1 MDNLLPARPA
11 LMQHIWVFSGL
22 DIDQLIFPHK
32 VATKFNLVALILY
45 MNKLVFTLLFFAAF
59 VTGLQAQ
66 PLNDDCA
73 NAIPITIPATGN
85 VCINGNNIGATS
97 TTWATASCGFTNWT
111 NDVWYTF
118 VSNGTANTITVTPT
132 GSPAAQRIGVSVYT
146 GTCGSLSSLG
156 TSCQVSA
163 TNGGAVTV
171 NQTTTAGTQF
181 YVEVS
186 AFNGD
191 GNFQVC
197 ITSGTPPPSP
207 GTTCGT
213 ATQVCDLSAFT
224 LGTGPTG
231 TGVYDPSCFTLGAFS
246 SVWYSFSVGTAGSL
260 QWSCTP
266 SGANTELDWA
276 VFDIT
281 NGCGTNNLNNNT
293 ISCNYNYANQTSSP
307 IGMSTASTTVCPT
320 SGAAGAAGE
329 TCPPATLIAG
339 HTYAIM
345 IDNFSANGSGWNF
358 NWNGSTFGMAP
369 TSSFTATPATI
380 CGSSGTVTI
389 ANASVGGVSY
399 AWNFGDGTTSTAQ
412 NPPAH
417 TYNAPGTYLISLVVT
432 AGNGCT
438 DVSSRSVQIA
448 ANPTV
453 SVNSATV
460 CANAPATLT
469 ATVSPTGGTYS
480 WNTGGTASSI
490 SVTPATTTSYT
501 VTYTNTIG
509 CTASASGTVT
519 VNPATFTV
527 NAGNDVTICAN
538 QTTPLTGTVNP
549 AGTYTYSWTPAASLT
564 GANTVNAVASPQYTT
579 TYTLSVTD
587 AGGCTLSDNVVVT
600 VSGTG
605 PPVNATVTPST
616 ICPGQ
621 QVQLD
626 FTATPVNCG
635 INYYGCNGIYSIDSA
650 GTGYNIAAGTP
661 TNNIT
666 TYGNFNKSIRMQML
680 YTAAELQ
687 AAMGTSGATISQLG
701 WIVGVFNS
709 TAGQQNF
716 TIKMGCTSAT
726 SLSTWQTGLK
736 TVFLPKTVSVPLNYT
751 GPILHSL
758 DSLYD
763 WDGQSNIVVEICF
776 YSAGTNGNL
785 NNKVIYTN
793 SPNMCIYS
801 RANVD
806 QCSIVPVA
814 TVTNERPKMV
824 MRYCKPDYN
833 SFAITWTPSTGLN
846 GVSNATIKN
855 PTAAPF
861 STQNYTVNVSNGTCS
876 GSDVVTVTIDTSV
889 KVDAG
894 PDINYC
900 ANNAIN
906 LTATPTGSPQ
916 PGNTFQYQWR
926 AVPAGTLVGTNNPQS
941 VVPTGTTT
949 YVVSMSGG
957 LCTVY
962 DTVRAVQASLTL
974 SHTATNVS
982 CNGGNNGKIKVVP
995 VGNAPYTFTWSANAA
1010 TGNIDSAQN
1019 LIAGTYYVTVT
1030 DALGCI
1036 GKDTITLTQPTAVSF
1051 TQVVTDVSCN
1061 GGSTGSIAL
1070 TPSGGTGA
1078 GYTYTWSNNPS
1089 PSTATNSN
1097 LGQGNYTVTVK
1108 DGNNC
1113 SVTGSFT
1120 INQPPLLT
1128 LTISSFKDIRCFNGN
1143 DGFINV
1149 TAGGG
1154 TPGAP
1159 GYTYQWSP
1167 NSSQTTA
1174 NATSLTAATY
1184 NVTVT
1189 DSKGCT
1195 ATVSQILAQPASGL
1209 SLGAPAITNVSCF
1222 GSNNGSITAN
1232 PTGGATPYTYLWNNG
1247 GGTNQ
1252 TASGL
1257 TAQTYQLTVTDDSLC
1272 TATASYIVNQPAQI
1286 QINGTVTNVQCNGN
1300 SDAAIDITITN
1311 GLPTFTYNWNNN
1323 AYTTEDLLNI
1333 PAGTYNVTVTDN
1345 TSCTQTAT
1353 YTVTQPVALTLNP
1366 AAITNVACFGGATGS
1381 ITANPAGGTGAYNY
1395 TWSPGAGNT
1404 QTISSLTA
1412 NTYTVTVADA
1422 NSCSVTAQYQVTEP
1436 SSAITLGAATI
1447 VNLQCNGGNTGS
1459 ITANPAGG
1467 TGAYTYTWSPSG
1479 NTQTI
1484 SSLAAGTYIV
1494 TAYDANNC
1502 SVSASYNIT
1511 QPAAIVFGASVVT
1524 NVSCAGGTDG
1534 TAQVNPAGGTG
1545 TFTYTW
1551 NGQAGPN
1558 PQTGLGA
1565 NTYTVVV
1572 TDGNGCSA
1580 STSLTI
1586 TAPPALL
1593 LNPTPS
1599 DALCF
1604 NAPSGSIDANPQG
1617 GTPPYTFLWSSGDAT
1632 QIASGLLA
1640 GFYSVTVTDSRS
1652 CSATGA
1658 ANVNQPTNLTAIIT
1672 TTPVKCQDEANGTLT
1687 ATMTGGTPPYS
1698 FSVTQDF
1705 ANFFFPINGVVY
1717 DLAPGDYSIVY
1728 SDNNGCTNTAMG
1740 TVVDAI
1746 PDVFTIT
1753 TDSTSCYGADYDD
1766 GAIHIIGLTT
1776 QNMPYQFGVDGGPVQ
1791 YSGDFYNLSAGNHTI
1806 QAINNWGC
1814 PTTHQALILEP
1825 AEGVAE
1831 ILPHD
1836 TTIQLG
1842 ESVQLISTF
1851 SQYSTSVI
1859 SSYNWSPT
1867 LGLSCIDCPNPL
1879 VTPYNRSTDFVLTI
1893 TYNKNCVATATINV
1907 LVENNLPVFIP
1918 NAFTPNGDGNN
1929 DVFQIYGEGIKTVDL
1944 KIFNR
1949 WGIKV
1954 FDSTNQFSAYE
1965 ADITFLDNKKIQK
1978 VGSITLVH

>member
-1 MDNLLPARPA
+1 
-11 LMQHIWVFSGL
+11 
-22 DIDQLIFPHK
+22 
-32 VATKFNLVALILY
+32 
-45 MNKLVFTLLFFAAF
+45 MNKLVFTFLFFIAF
-59 VTGLQAQ
+59 IAGVQAQ

-73 NAIPITIPATGN
+73 NATPITIPSTGN
-85 VCINGNNIGATS
+85 ACVNGNNIGATS
-97 TTWATASCGFTNWT
+97 TTWASATCGFTTWT

-118 VSNGTANTITVTPT
+118 VSNGTANTITINPT
-132 GSPAAQRIGVSVYT
+132 GSPAAQRLGVAVYT
-146 GTCGSLSSLG
+146 GTCGNLTGVG
-156 TSCQVSA
+156 TNCQVSA
-163 TNGGAVTV
+163 TNGGTVTV
-171 NQTTTAGTQF
+171 NQTTTPGTQF
-181 YVEVS
+181 FIEVS

-197 ITSGTPPPSP
+197 VTSGTPPPSP
-207 GTTCGT
+207 GTTCAT
-213 ATQVCDLSAFT
+213 ATQVCDMSAFN
-224 LGTGPTG
+224 LPAGPVG
-231 TGVYDPSCFTLGAFS
+231 TGVYDPTCFAFGAFS

-260 QWSCTP
+260 QWNCTP
-266 SGANTELDWA
+266 TGANTELDWA

-281 NGCGTNNLNNNT
+281 NGCSTNNLNNNT
-293 ISCNYNYANQTSSP
+293 IRCNYNYANQTSSP
-307 IGMSTASTTVCPT
+307 IGMSSSSGTVCPT
-320 SGAAGAAGE
+320 NGSAGAAAE

-339 HTYAIM
+339 HTYAIL

-369 TSSFTATPATI
+369 TSSFTATPSTI
-380 CGSSGTVTI
+380 CGSSGTVNIT
-389 ANASVGGVSY
+389 NNSVGAVSY
-399 AWNFGDGTTSTAQ
+399 AWNFGDGTTSNVQ
-412 NPPAH
+412 SPPAH
-417 TYNAPGTYLISLVVT
+417 TYNTPGTYIISLVVT

-438 DVSSRSVQIA
+438 DVSSQSVQITP
-448 ANPTV
+448 NPTV
-453 SVNSATV
+453 SVNSPSI
-460 CANAPATLT
+460 CAAASATLT
-469 ATVSPTGGTYS
+469 ATVNPTGGTFA
-480 WNTGGTASSI
+480 WNTGANTGSI
-490 SVTPATTTSYT
+490 TVSPAGTTSYT

-509 CTASASGTVT
+509 CSASASGTVT
-519 VNPATFTV
+519 VIPASFSV

-538 QTTPLTGTVNP
+538 QTTQLNGSVTP
-549 AGTYTYSWTPAASLT
+549 AGSYTYSWTPNSTLT
-564 GANTVNAVASPQYTT
+564 GANTATPTASPQYTT

-605 PPVNATVTPST
+605 PPVTASVTPST

-626 FTATPVNCG
+626 FTATPKNCG
-635 INYYGCNGIYSIDSA
+635 INYYGCTGIYSIDSA
-650 GTGYNIAAGTP
+650 GTGYNIAPGTP
-661 TNNIT
+661 TNNVT

-793 SPNMCIYS
+793 SPNMCIFS
-801 RANVD
+801 RANTD
-806 QCSIVPVA
+806 QCSIVPTA

-824 MRYCKPDYN
+824 LRYCKPDYN
-833 SFAITWTPSTGLN
+833 SFAITWTPSTGVN
-846 GVSNATIKN
+846 GVSNASIKN
-855 PTAAPF
+855 PTAAPY

-889 KVDAG
+889 KVNAG
-894 PDINYC
+894 PDATFC
-900 ANNAIN
+900 AGNPVQ
-906 LTATPTGSPQ
+906 LTATPTGTPQ

-926 AVPAGTLVGTNNPQS
+926 SMPSGTLVGSNNPQT
-941 VVPTGTTT
+941 VNPTGTTT
-949 YVVSMSGG
+949 YVVSMTGG

-962 DTVRAVQASLTL
+962 DTVLITQGSLTL
-974 SHTATNVS
+974 SHTVNNIT
-982 CNGGNNGKIKVVP
+982 CNGGTNGKIKVVP
-995 VGNAPYTFTWSANAA
+995 VGNPPYTFTWSANAA
-1010 TGNIDSAQN
+1010 TGNVDSAQN
-1019 LIAGTYYVTVT
+1019 LAAGTYYLTIT

-1061 GGSTGSIAL
+1061 GGTTGSIVL
-1070 TPSGGTGA
+1070 TPAGGSGS
-1078 GYTYTWSNNPS
+1078 GYAYTWSNAPTPS
-1089 PSTATNSN
+1089 TNSN
-1097 LGQGNYTVTVK
+1097 TGLTQGNYTVTVK

-1128 LTISSFKDIRCFNGN
+1128 LTVSAFKDVRCYNGN

-1149 TAGGG
+1149 TAAGG

-1159 GYTYQWSP
+1159 GYVYQWSP
-1167 NSSQTTA
+1167 NASQTTA

-1184 NVTVT
+1184 GVTVT

-1195 ATVSQILAQPASGL
+1195 ATVSKTLNQPASGL
-1209 SLGAPAITNVSCF
+1209 TLGAPAITNVSCY
-1222 GSNNGSITAN
+1222 GGNNGSITAN
-1232 PTGGATPYTYLWNNG
+1232 PNGGASPYTYLWNNG

-1257 TAQTYQLTVTDDSLC
+1257 TAQAYQLTVTDDSLC
-1272 TATASYIVNQPAQI
+1272 TATASYTVNQPAQI

-1300 SDAAIDITITN
+1300 SDGAINITVTN
-1311 GLPTFTYNWNNN
+1311 GLPGFTYNWNNN
-1323 AYTTEDLLNI
+1323 AYTTEDLLNV

-1345 TSCTQTAT
+1345 ISCTQTAT
-1353 YTVTQPVALTLNP
+1353 YILTQPAALTLNAP
-1366 AAITNVACFGGATGS
+1366 NITNVACFGGATGS
-1381 ITANPAGGTGAYNY
+1381 ITVNPAGGTGNYGY
-1395 TWSPGAGNT
+1395 TWNPSSAGST
-1404 QTISSLTA
+1404 QTVNNLTA
-1412 NTYTVTVADA
+1412 ATYTVTVSDA
-1422 NSCSVTAQYQVTEP
+1422 NSCSATAQYQITEP
-1436 SSAITLGAATI
+1436 ATAIALGAPTI
-1447 VNLQCNGGNTGS
+1447 VNLQCNGGATGS
-1459 ITANPAGG
+1459 ITANPNGG
-1467 TGAYTYTWSPSG
+1467 TGAYTYNWSPGGS
-1479 NTQTI
+1479 TQTI
-1484 SSLAAGTYIV
+1484 SNLAAGTYIV

-1502 SVSASYNIT
+1502 SVSASYSIT
-1511 QPAAIVFGASVVT
+1511 QPSAIVFGASTVT
-1524 NVSCAGGTDG
+1524 NVTCAGNTDG

-1545 TFTYTW
+1545 SFTYTW
-1551 NGQAGPN
+1551 NGVAGPN
-1558 PQTGLGA
+1558 PQTGLAA
-1565 NTYTVVV
+1565 NTYTVIV
-1572 TDGNGCSA
+1572 TDANGCSA
-1580 STSLTI
+1580 STTLTI
-1586 TAPPALL
+1586 TSPPALQ
-1593 LNPTPS
+1593 LNPTPT

-1604 NAPSGSIDANPQG
+1604 NAPNGSISANAQG
-1617 GTPPYTFLWSSGDAT
+1617 GTPPYTYLWSSGDTTAT
-1632 QIASGLLA
+1632 ATGLIA
-1640 GFYSVTVTDSRS
+1640 GFYSVTITDSRN

-1658 ANVNQPTNLTAIIT
+1658 ANVNEPTNLTAIVIS
-1672 TTPVKCQDEANGTLT
+1672 TPVKCQGQNDGTLS
-1687 ATMTGGTPPYS
+1687 ASMTGGTPPYS

-1705 ANFFFPINGVVY
+1705 ANFFFPVNGVVY
-1717 DLAPGDYSIVY
+1717 DLAPGDYSIIF
-1728 SDNNGCTNTAMG
+1728 SDNNGCTNTIQG

-1746 PDVFTIT
+1746 PDLFTIT
-1753 TDSTSCYGADYDD
+1753 TDSTSCYGTAYDD
-1766 GAIHIIGLTT
+1766 GAIHILGLTV
-1776 QNMPYQFGVDGGPVQ
+1776 QNMPYQFSVDGGPLQ
-1791 YSGDFYNLSAGNHTI
+1791 YAGDFFNIAAGQHTI

-1814 PTTHQALILEP
+1814 TTTHQALVLEP
-1825 AEGVAE
+1825 AEGIAE

-1851 SQYSTSVI
+1851 TPYSTAAI
-1859 SSYNWSPT
+1859 TNYNWSPT

-1907 LVENNLPVFIP
+1907 LVENSLPVFIP

-1954 FDSTNQFSAYE
+1954 FDSNNQLNGWDGTYKGVLQNPAVFTYV
-1965 ADITFLDNKKIQK
+1965 ADITFLDNKKVQK